1 MFYNNNNNN
10 GYPSNHYNDD
20 SVSYTNTTTKMMSSN
35 PENYLTSFAHRKVLG
50 IADNFYDRLLKI
62 AVNNTIY
69 TVKAT
74 QTNAIE
80 TK

>member
-1 MFYNNNNNN
+1 
-10 GYPSNHYNDD
+10 
-20 SVSYTNTTTKMMSSN
+20 MSSN
-35 PENYLTSFAHRKVLG
+35 PENYLTSFAHRKVLE
-50 IADNFYDRLLKI
+50 IADKFYDRLLKI

>member
-1 MFYNNNNNN
+1 
-10 GYPSNHYNDD
+10 
-20 SVSYTNTTTKMMSSN
+20 MMSSN
-35 PENYLTSFAHRKVLG
+35 PENYLTSFAHRKLLG